1 MLINYEAYT
10 LLNMKVFLIFTS
22 LLTIL
27 PWQGWAK
34 EKEFFVH
41 YMPWYEAKPH
51 SPSWGYHW
59 TMNHFNPD
67 QKDKKGH
74 RKVAS
79 HDYPLLEPYDSN
91 DPAILEC
98 HVQWI
103 KLAGIDGVIIDWYGI
118 EDHFDYAMTHRNTQ
132 HLIKYIKKAGLKFI
146 ICYEDQT
153 YPNTLKNNLITPD
166 QAYPNG
172 LKVMKWMDQN
182 WFSDPSYFTIDSQP
196 LLLVF
201 GPQYF
206 KENEWESFFSKLKHP
221 PLLFGLPHLSKS
233 SGTVGS
239 FAWPPAHGGK
249 EVPVSEWTDF
259 LTHLYEKTNKG
270 EAIIPAVFP
279 GYRDIYKEAKLHE
292 SYGFIDSRKG
302 VTLEETFDLA
312 LKCKS
317 DIVQISTWNDY
328 GEGTV
333 VEPTTNRGYQYL
345 SAIQKRLV
353 PADEIKYRNL
363 KLAFQ
368 IYQIK
373 SKSEPTPELLSKLQ
387 YIQNLLYQGH
397 FNNLQSLLDTM
408 K

>member
-1 MLINYEAYT
+1 
-10 LLNMKVFLIFTS
+10 MKY
-22 LLTIL
+22 LLTLIL
-27 PWQGWAK
+27 FLVFIPSHIWAK
-34 EKEFFVH
+34 DKKFFVH
-41 YMPWYEAKPH
+41 YMPWYEAKPQ

-67 QKDKKGH
+67 DKNKNGQ
-74 RKVAS
+74 RKIAS

-98 HVQWI
+98 QVQWM

-118 EDHFDYAMTHRNTQ
+118 EDHFDYAMAHRNTQ

-153 YPNTLKNNLITPD
+153 YPNTIKNNIITPD

-182 WFSDPSYFTIDSQP
+182 WFSDPAYQYIDSQP

-206 KENEWESFFSKLKHP
+206 KQDQWESFFSELKHSP
-221 PLLFGLPHLSKS
+221 KLFGLPHLAKN

-239 FAWPPAHGGK
+239 YAWPPAHGGK
-249 EVPVSEWTDF
+249 EVSVKVWTDY
-259 LTHLYEKTNKG
+259 LTNLYNKSNKG

-279 GYRDIYKEAKLHE
+279 GYHDIYDKANLHD
-292 SYGFIDSRKG
+292 SYGFIDSRDG
-302 VTLEETFDLA
+302 ATLEETFNLA
-312 LKCKS
+312 LKCPGE
-317 DIVQISTWNDY
+317 IVQITTWNDY

-333 VEPTTNRGYQYL
+333 VEPTLNRGYQYL
-345 SAIQKRLV
+345 NAIQKRLI
-353 PADEIKYRNL
+353 PEKEIEHRNL

-368 IYQIK
+368 IYQLK
-373 SKSEPTPELLSKLQ
+373 RKLKHSPELLNKLQ
-387 YIQNLLYQGH
+387 DVQSLLYQGQ
-397 FNNLQSLLDTM
+397 FKSLKPLIDTL